1 MNIGPLEYVVIGVP
15 SERLHDALRAELNSF
30 DNNRGVEIVD
40 LVVATKDADG
50 RLSIKEVRDLDDETR
65 ASFGDIAKGLSGLL
79 STDDVAQLTNDMPAA
94 SSAIVVL
101 FEHTWANAMTDAVRD
116 AGGVALGGGMVPH
129 EATMRVVAELEM
141 LEAQGA

>member
-94 SSAIVVL
+94 SSAVVVL
-101 FEHTWANAMTDAVRD
+101 FEHTWAKAMTDAVHD

-129 EATMRVVAELEM
+129 EATMRVVTELEM